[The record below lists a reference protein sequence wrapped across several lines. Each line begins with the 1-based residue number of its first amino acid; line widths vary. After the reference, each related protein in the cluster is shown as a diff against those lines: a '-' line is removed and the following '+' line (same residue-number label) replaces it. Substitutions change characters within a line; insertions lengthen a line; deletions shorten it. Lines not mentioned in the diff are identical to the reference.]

1 VYDHG
6 EETLSLVLLFTFLF
20 GWIVV
25 NLFQAARPLKLWA
38 APVIGSWLLVA
49 LVPAALPHSVV
60 YNKTPD
66 QFIIDHLDELQP
78 TASLLSNDLGA
89 ASALSWRMG
98 RPDVSLYNTV
108 GEVKYGIAYPDTAH
122 RRIDTHEV
130 QQWMS
135 EARKKGS
142 VGVVMRVK
150 GDDEVAEVNLLPKDG
165 KRYEQGNIVILI
177 FPQAAQ

>member
-1 VYDHG
+1 
-6 EETLSLVLLFTFLF
+6 
-20 GWIVV
+20 
-25 NLFQAARPLKLWA
+25 
-38 APVIGSWLLVA
+38 
-49 LVPAALPHSVV
+49 
-60 YNKTPD
+60 
-66 QFIIDHLDELQP
+66 
-78 TASLLSNDLGA
+78 
-89 ASALSWRMG
+89 
-98 RPDVSLYNTV
+98 
-108 GEVKYGIAYPDTAH
+108 VKYGIAYPDTAH